1 MKKHSFTHICLLMQL
16 HMDHKQWIIYC
27 EKSSEA
33 MQMMGRSV
41 HLCVYTCLHF
51 MLCIRPIGCP
61 MNICCPSIFSAPYAK
76 SKKLLAIYLQKWGL
90 VSPFRLFFFF
100 HLPQISHLSSPPRCP
115 LCVCSRNTETTTG
128 PETAEAREKNQEK
141 NNGFSLLMFLQRFKA
156 AHHTGINKSVLSL
169 WPPNAALATRG
180 YTIHIRAKNQ
190 RKFHHCV
197 TAPIH
202 QDTNPFTIKITKV

>member
-1 MKKHSFTHICLLMQL
+1 MSNEYLLSIHFFCPICQ
-16 HMDHKQWIIYC
+16 KQ
-27 EKSSEA
+27 K
-33 MQMMGRSV
+33 V
-41 HLCVYTCLHF
+41 
-51 MLCIRPIGCP
+51 IG
-61 MNICCPSIFSAPYAK
+61 NLSAKMRAGV
-76 SKKLLAIYLQKWGL
+76 AFQTI
-90 VSPFRLFFFF
+90 FFFF